1 MFFSLQSSQY
11 SPFAFPGKGSEEKKQ
26 PSIFHLRVITLSTFE
41 DAGITHAELKN
52 SALFHL
58 IAAQRSI
65 GPSAD
70 SGGYL
75 GEVDLEK
82 VRPEIRTLL
91 ENLKV
96 GKMSEIKELDGT
108 FSVCFR
114 TIDEHFR
121 KDLEHNRQ
129 KNHLDAVEALKRNV
143 ALDPDNSNGCLAL
156 ENTYGGLNR
165 VEDTISAY
173 KKTAKVNPANP
184 KLYNNPTIF
193 FTHQNRLDEA
203 TNTFRIARNY
213 NVNDVLALTTSP
225 PFCFVRKRNRT
236 KPTH

>member
-11 SPFAFPGKGSEEKKQ
+11 SPFAFAGKGSEEKKQ

-82 VRPEIRTLL
+82 VRPEIRTLV

-96 GKMSEIKELDGT
+96 GEMSEIKELDGT
-108 FSVCFR
+108 FSGYFR